1 LGGEIV
7 NPSSLEAILRH
18 EGRLDVL
25 CCLIDGDA
33 LAIPQ
38 LSARTGRPLKAVSH
52 CIKVLE
58 AFDLVEK
65 GDGRDG
71 SETFY
76 VANLEDHPEWV
87 RQAIERH
94 RRAGY

>member
-1 LGGEIV
+1 M
-7 NPSSLEAILRH
+7 NPSPLKTILRH

-38 LSARTGRPLKAVSH
+38 LSARTGRSLKAVSH

-58 AFDLVEK
+58 AFDLVGK
-65 GDGRDG
+65 GDARDG

-76 VANLEDHPEWV
+76 VANLDRHPDWV
-87 RQAIERH
+87 LRAIEEH